1 MMEDILIATLIATL
15 EENLR
20 QAMRH
25 SDVAALDEL
34 IADDLVFT
42 MHTGLMFTKQDDL
55 EARRTGTEKLT
66 QVDTDELSLFHH
78 LSRVK

>member
-1 MMEDILIATLIATL
+1 MEDLTLLGSAIATL

-20 QAMRH
+20 QAMLH

-42 MHTGLMFTKQDDL
+42 M
-55 EARRTGTEKLT
+55 
-66 QVDTDELSLFHH
+66 QVMS
-78 LSRVK
+78 VKSPPNE